1 MDVYLIGILVTIT
14 VFGLMA
20 ISLDLLIGY
29 TGLFTIAQAAIFGAG
44 AYASALAA
52 LTWGVGFWGGAV
64 FAIAVGALVAAV
76 ISIPSLRVSGDY
88 LVLASFGVQVVFHG
102 LFLNLDGVTGGP
114 AGLRAIPR
122 PEMFGVTIDRP
133 SEYLVLY
140 LAIAAV
146 VVVVLR
152 RMLAGPFGLLLQAI
166 RDDEIVPQALGKNVL
181 RLKVKVFVLSGAIA
195 GLSGS
200 LYAHYITFISPESF
214 DVHTSIFVLAMVLV
228 GGMGTLWGALVGAAI
243 LVSLP
248 EALRFLPLPA
258 MTLGPTRQI
267 IYGLVL
273 IIVCFWRPRGLIG
286 RRLR

>member
-14 VFGLMA
+14 VFGLLA
-20 ISLDLLIGY
+20 VSLDLLIGY
-29 TGLFTIAQAAIFGAG
+29 TGLFTIAQAAIFGTG

-52 LTWGVGFWGGAV
+52 LQWGVGFWGGAA
-64 FAIAVGALVAAV
+64 FAVGVGALVAAV

-102 LFLNLDGVTGGP
+102 LFLNLDDLTGGP
-114 AGLRAIPR
+114 AGMRAIPR
-122 PEMFGVTIDRP
+122 PEAFGMMIDRP
-133 SEYLVLY
+133 VEYLILY
-140 LAIAAV
+140 FVIAAAV
-146 VVVVLR
+146 LAVLR
-152 RMLAGPFGLLLQAI
+152 RMVAGPFGLLLQAI
-166 RDDEIVPQALGKNVL
+166 RDDEVVPQALGKNVL

-214 DVHTSIFVLAMVLV
+214 DVHASIFVLAMVLV
-228 GGMGTLWGALVGAAI
+228 GGMGTLWGSLVGAAI

-248 EALRFLPLPA
+248 EVLRFLPLPA
-258 MTLGPTRQI
+258 MTLGPARQI

-273 IIVCFWRPRGLIG
+273 VTVCFWRPRGLIG
-286 RRLR
+286 RAMR